1 MDKFPKTITLRDGSE
16 ITIRPMVSDDE
27 KPLLL
32 FFQHVPKG
40 DLLYL
45 MDNVTNPA
53 VVRRWATELDYE
65 RVLPLLAF
73 DGDHVVGNAT
83 LHRFKTG
90 LFRHIGEIRCLI
102 SSDMRSKGLG
112 SLLAGELFRL
122 AMEEGLE
129 IIQARILESQDRAAR
144 LFRTL
149 GLKEVAVL
157 PNYAKDA
164 KGNRHNVLLMIAD
177 VEDLWARY
185 SDLLHDLD
193 VKGMY

>member
-16 ITIRPMVSDDE
+16 VVIRPMVSEDE
-27 KPLLL
+27 IPLLT
-32 FFQHVPKG
+32 FFQHVPKE

-73 DGDHVVGNAT
+73 DGDRVVGNAT

-102 SSDMRSKGLG
+102 ASDMRSKGLG
-112 SLLAGELFRL
+112 SQLTGELFRL
-122 AMEEGLE
+122 ALDEGLE
-129 IIQARILESQDRAAR
+129 LIQARILESQKQAAR
-144 LFRTL
+144 MFQAL
-149 GLKEVAVL
+149 GLKTIANL

-164 KGNRHNVLLMIAD
+164 KGNRHNVLLMISD
-177 VEDLWARY
+177 VEELWARY
-185 SDLLHDLD
+185 SDFLMDLD
-193 VKGMY
+193 VKTMY

>member
-1 MDKFPKTITLRDGSE
+1 MDTFPKTVTLRDGSE
-16 ITIRPMVSDDE
+16 VVIRPMVSEDE
-27 KPLLL
+27 KPLLT

-40 DLLYL
+40 DLLFL

-53 VVRRWATELDYE
+53 VVRRWARELDYD

-73 DGDHVVGNAT
+73 DGERVVGNAT

-102 SSDMRSKGLG
+102 ASDMRGKGLG
-112 SLLAGELFRL
+112 SLLTGELFRL
-122 AMEEGLE
+122 AMDEGLE
-129 IIQARILESQDRAAR
+129 LIQARILESQQKAAQMFRA
-144 LFRTL
+144 L
-149 GLKEVAVL
+149 GLKEIAVL

-164 KGNRHNVLLMIAD
+164 KGNRHNVLLMLSD

-185 SDLLHDLD
+185 SDLLMDLD
-193 VKGMY
+193 VKIMY